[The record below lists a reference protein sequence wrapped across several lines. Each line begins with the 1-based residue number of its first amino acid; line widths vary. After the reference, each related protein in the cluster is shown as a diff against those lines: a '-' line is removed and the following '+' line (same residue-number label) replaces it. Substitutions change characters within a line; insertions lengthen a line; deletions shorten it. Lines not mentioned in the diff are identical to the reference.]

1 MKSRMLDWVTQS
13 PIAQRVV
20 GALLHTRI
28 PGLRFGALLLLSA
41 CFYLRCWRLFC
52 RWGYVI
58 IALVALS
65 SGALGF
71 VAIGALIGLALELR
85 RQPAL
90 NIGHRAGAEG
100 FAGAFCEN
108 TLPAARALIA
118 QDNGSQGPLAHFH
131 YLEFDVH
138 ETRDGE
144 LVVLH
149 DLASVMRASMVA
161 PVNDGALRDLGGGP
175 LPLLSLSVG
184 DVTLEEIQ
192 RVHVRGT
199 EGLRVPTLE
208 QFLQVC
214 EEEGLCRSL
223 AVEIKSIRSDE
234 ARSRLIRLLTGYR
247 EGCERRS
254 RLRGEASACYPPFG
268 WVGVIAFPW
277 VWAAC
282 FGEFGTA
289 TWRRWGRE
297 FRQAKISTRSCVTH
311 CLDFTSGLD

>member
-149 DLASVMRASMVA
+149 DLASVMRASM
-161 PVNDGALRDLGGGP
+161 
-175 LPLLSLSVG
+175 